1 MAAGSGAL
9 RGGRRSHRGGSATAV
24 DLLYD
29 GRNFV
34 ELVGERIRGGGAH
47 GTGCAFS
54 AAIAAYLARG
64 AALEAAAPGAERIV
78 ARALGPGFTP
88 GAGGARSDPLA
99 RWRRPGGARDG
110 ACAREQAEI

>member
-1 MAAGSGAL
+1 
-9 RGGRRSHRGGSATAV
+9 V

-34 ELVGERIRGGGAH
+34 ELAGERIPGGGAH

-64 AALEAAAPGAERIV
+64 AELEAAVRGAKRFV
-78 ARALGPGFTP
+78 ARALRHGFALGDGRTMLDHF
-88 GAGGARSDPLA
+88 AR
-99 RWRRPGGARDG
+99 
-110 ACAREQAEI
+110 